1 MLRKNKNNSYSSEAL
16 AKTGT
21 LISEGAVF
29 DGNLK
34 VPDMIRVDGTV
45 NGNCICQKELILGPK
60 GQIVGNVSAQS
71 VIISGRLDGDVSVLG
86 KLELLSSGKINGNI
100 TARSL
105 VIDEDA
111 YFDGRC
117 TMTSPQSG
125 DSTLIEQN
133 TGNDDTET
141 E

>member
-1 MLRKNKNNSYSSEAL
+1 MLRKNKNNTYSSEAL

-71 VIISGRLDGDVSVLG
+71 VIISEGWTGMFPCSANWSSFP
-86 KLELLSSGKINGNI
+86 LE
-100 TARSL
+100 R
-105 VIDEDA
+105 
-111 YFDGRC
+111 
-117 TMTSPQSG
+117 
-125 DSTLIEQN
+125 
-133 TGNDDTET
+133 
-141 E
+141 